1 MFKTRWINGKYVG
14 QDGSVIIA
22 VTTQKQCAQEILIIR
37 SRDHEAQ
44 DQFVIHNIAVDTRFG
59 SVHKTQGQS
68 VGLHGEKN
76 FVEKRVKEMI
86 VFDLDENFRKL
97 DIQIQVLEY
106 RYKVMCHMFWKYKSI
121 HFRYPTTEAD
131 LENPTSEDK
140 LLFSSDYF
148 VMEDEE
154 GVHLNVV
161 VKDVKTS
168 EVTKSKYIQVDNK
181 YRDFG
186 ITKR

>member
-1 MFKTRWINGKYVG
+1 MTKYHFQFLTWQRNWLCCHVFLSILISSFYSFSDIKLNQYIMFKTRWINGKYVG

-68 VGLHGEKN
+68 VGLHGENN

-106 RYKVMCHMFWKYKSI
+106 R
-121 HFRYPTTEAD
+121 
-131 LENPTSEDK
+131 
-140 LLFSSDYF
+140 
-148 VMEDEE
+148 
-154 GVHLNVV
+154 
-161 VKDVKTS
+161 
-168 EVTKSKYIQVDNK
+168 
-181 YRDFG
+181 
-186 ITKR
+186 

>member
-44 DQFVIHNIAVDTRFG
+44 DQFVIQNIAVDTRFG

-106 RYKVMCHMFWKYKSI
+106 R
-121 HFRYPTTEAD
+121 
-131 LENPTSEDK
+131 
-140 LLFSSDYF
+140 
-148 VMEDEE
+148 
-154 GVHLNVV
+154 
-161 VKDVKTS
+161 
-168 EVTKSKYIQVDNK
+168 
-181 YRDFG
+181 
-186 ITKR
+186 